1 VVADRHRAGRRG
13 LRGMYCCAGKEKMGG
28 VMLVNEGGEVD
39 EEQGASKR
47 KIGPTITRA
56 MTIKKPGK

>member
-1 VVADRHRAGRRG
+1 
-13 LRGMYCCAGKEKMGG
+13 MYCCAGKEKMGG